1 MVQIPVTVTDPRG
14 APVLG
19 LGQSSFRLFED
30 GVELPITNFSMSDTP
45 ISTGIVFDSSRSMK
59 SRIEASKA
67 AVEQFLK
74 TGGAGD
80 DYFLVRFS
88 DKVEALSGITGDT
101 DEISR
106 QLATI
111 KAAGWT
117 ALFDA
122 IGFAAHAAR
131 NSQHRR
137 VLVVLTDG
145 EDNNSRYSESELI
158 SMLREADV
166 GVYAISLI
174 DRPRHLKTICEET
187 GGSVIWVRKMSELP
201 DAMEDLSR
209 RIRSEYLLS
218 YIPAASPNDGRYH
231 KVRIEVQQ
239 PEGSPRLSAY
249 WRRGYMA
256 PGE

>member
-1 MVQIPVTVTDPRG
+1 M
-14 APVLG
+14 G
-19 LGQSSFRLFED
+19 LPQSSFRLFED
-30 GVELPITNFSMSDTP
+30 GVELPISSFTISDAP
-45 ISTGIVFDSSRSMK
+45 ISAGIVFDSSRSMR
-59 SRIEASKA
+59 SRITASRA

-74 TGGAGD
+74 TGGRGD

-88 DKVEALSGITGDT
+88 DKVEAMTSFTSDT
-101 DEISR
+101 AEISR
-106 QLATI
+106 QLAKV
-111 KAAGWT
+111 KASGWT

-131 NSQHRR
+131 KSAHRR

-145 EDNNSRYSESELI
+145 EDNNSRYSENELI

-187 GGSVIWVRKMSELP
+187 GGSVIWVHHISDLP
-201 DAMEDLSR
+201 AAMEDLSR

-218 YIPAASPNDGRYH
+218 YTPAASPNDGKYH
-231 KVRIEVQQ
+231 KVRIEVRP